1 MAMKPQQGFTLLEVL
16 VAVTILAVALGAV
29 IKLGSDN
36 ARVAA
41 ELRDRTYAHWVA
53 SNVMAR
59 YRAGLE
65 VPAEAVVRGSSMMA
79 EREWFWEVRLDPAML
94 DVGGFELGPVP
105 RIEIS
110 VRDRDDPG
118 ASPLARLVGHLN
130 WQ

>member
-1 MAMKPQQGFTLLEVL
+1 MALRPQQGFTLLEVL

-36 ARVAA
+36 ARIAA
-41 ELRDRTYAHWVA
+41 ELRDRTHAHWVA

-59 YRAGLE
+59 YRAGLDA
-65 VPAEAVVRGSSMMA
+65 PAEAVVRGSSMMA
-79 EREWFWEVRLDPAML
+79 EREWFWEARLDPAML

-110 VRDRDDPG
+110 VRDRDDPD
-118 ASPLARLVGHLN
+118 ASPLARLVGYLN

>member
-1 MAMKPQQGFTLLEVL
+1 MALRPQQGFTLLEVL

-36 ARVAA
+36 ARIAA

-53 SNVMAR
+53 ANVMAR
-59 YRAGLE
+59 YRAGLDT
-65 VPAEAVVRGSSMMA
+65 PTEAVVRGSSMMA
-79 EREWFWEVRLDPAML
+79 EREWFWETRVEPILL
-94 DVGGFELGPVP
+94 EVGDVELGPVP

-110 VRDRDDPG
+110 VRDRDDPDI
-118 ASPLARLVGHLN
+118 SPLVRLVGYLN

>member
-1 MAMKPQQGFTLLEVL
+1 MALRPQRGFTLLEVL
-16 VAVTILAVALGAV
+16 VAVAVLAVALGAV

-36 ARVAA
+36 ARIAA
-41 ELRDRTYAHWVA
+41 ELRDRTHAHWVA

-65 VPAEAVVRGSSMMA
+65 VPAESVVRGSSMMA
-79 EREWFWEVRLDPAML
+79 EREWYWEARLDPAML

-110 VRDRDDPG
+110 VRDRDDPDT
-118 ASPLARLVGHLN
+118 SPLARLVGYLN

>member
-1 MAMKPQQGFTLLEVL
+1 MALRLQQGFTLLEVL

-36 ARVAA
+36 ARIAA
-41 ELRDRTYAHWVA
+41 ELRDRTHAHWVA

-59 YRAGLE
+59 YRAGLDA
-65 VPAEAVVRGSSMMA
+65 PAEAVVRGSSMMA
-79 EREWFWEVRLDPAML
+79 EREWFWEARLDPAML

-110 VRDRDDPG
+110 VRDRDDPD
-118 ASPLARLVGHLN
+118 ASPLARLVGYLN